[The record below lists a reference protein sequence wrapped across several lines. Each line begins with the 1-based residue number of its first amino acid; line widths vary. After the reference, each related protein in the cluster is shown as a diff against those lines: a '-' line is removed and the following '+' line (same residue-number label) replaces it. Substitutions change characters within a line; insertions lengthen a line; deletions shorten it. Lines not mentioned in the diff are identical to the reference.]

1 MSVIINIDAP
11 DVDAAEAFYA
21 DGLGLERV
29 RRLFGGRLAEMR
41 LDGQLFHILP
51 KAEGS
56 QAFVGG
62 QPRSYQRHWTPV
74 HLDFVVKDLRQ
85 ALARAVAAGAIV
97 ERPAASHD
105 WGSIAGCADPFG
117 NGFCLIQLTE
127 QGYS

>member
-1 MSVIINIDAP
+1 MPVIINIDAP
-11 DVDAAEAFYA
+11 DVDLAETFYA
-21 DGLGLERV
+21 KGLGLERV
-29 RRLFGGRLAEMR
+29 RRLFGGKLAEMQ

-62 QPRSYQRHWTPV
+62 EPRHFARHWTPV

-85 ALARAVAAGAIV
+85 AVAKAVAAGAVI
-97 ERPAASHD
+97 ERPAASYD
-105 WGSIAGCADPFG
+105 WGSIAGGADPFG

>member
-11 DVDAAEAFYA
+11 DVDRAEEFYA
-21 DGLGLERV
+21 EGLGLERV
-29 RRLFGGRLAEMR
+29 RRLFGGKLAEMR

-62 QPRSYQRHWTPV
+62 EQRHFARHWTPV

-85 ALARAVAAGAIV
+85 ALARAVAAGAIA

-105 WGSIAGCADPFG
+105 WGSIAGCTDPFG
-117 NGFCLIQLTE
+117 NGFCLIQLSE
-127 QGYS
+127 KGYS